1 MATQH
6 AALLGI
12 GLNDLRQKGYIWAVV
27 RQKVEVLQNPA
38 IHQRVQVRTWPH
50 TLNRMGLK
58 RDYEMTAEDGTVIAK
73 GTSEWV
79 VLDAENKQFVNAAD
93 VYTGPTDFCE
103 DRMFEGRLRKV
114 KDFESEKPR
123 LVLVPQFTDMDSNM
137 HVNNAR
143 YFNFIANAL
152 ENTPDKQ
159 IRWFQIDYR
168 KELMVGQPASLNVM
182 EDELGTHVN
191 GLDPEGNV
199 IFNCLLGY

>member
-1 MATQH
+1 
-6 AALLGI
+6 
-12 GLNDLRQKGYIWAVV
+12 
-27 RQKVEVLQNPA
+27 
-38 IHQRVQVRTWPH
+38 
-50 TLNRMGLK
+50 
-58 RDYEMTAEDGTVIAK
+58 
-73 GTSEWV
+73 
-79 VLDAENKQFVNAAD
+79 
-93 VYTGPTDFCE
+93 
-103 DRMFEGRLRKV
+103 MFEGRLRKV